1 MPAYQLEPPEEQHMS
16 TRVTAKFEGKGAM
29 SRRRFV
35 GLSALAGLVGL
46 FLPGVR
52 ARIQG
57 NRQQRVSK
65 DMLRG
70 AEGITGLQFT
80 EEERELMLDGV
91 NENLEAYDKLRAIP
105 LDNSVPPALQFN
117 PLPAG
122 AAPEVKLG
130 KNRRT
135 KVQLPPLPSDLEE
148 VAFWPAVY
156 LAELV
161 RRKKV
166 SARELTEMYL
176 ARLRRY
182 DPHLKCV
189 VTLTE
194 ERAIEQ
200 ARRADDELARGR
212 YRGPLHG
219 LPWGA
224 KDLLATRGY
233 KTTWGAMPYKDQ
245 VLDYDATVVE
255 RLDQAGAVLVAKLTL
270 GELAWGDVW
279 FGGQTKNPWNLEQG
293 SSGSSAG
300 PAAATAAGLVA
311 FSIGSETY
319 GSIVSP
325 CSRCGV
331 TGLRPTFGRVSRFG
345 AMALSWSM
353 DKLGPICR
361 CVEDCALVLAA
372 IHGPDGKDLTVV
384 DLPFAW
390 DARADV
396 RKLRV
401 GFVESAFAD
410 PRRDEQA
417 RARDTAVLDVLRS
430 LGVNLVPIE
439 LPDYPVEALEFI
451 LSAEAAAAFDELTRT
466 NRDDL
471 MVRQVKNAWP
481 NVFRQSRL
489 IPAVEYIQAN
499 RVRTLL
505 MQEMGKLMT
514 KVDVYVAPSFGGN
527 NLLLTNLTGH
537 PAVVVPNG
545 FSEKGTPT
553 SITFVG
559 RLFDEAQLLAVA
571 KAYQDVT
578 EFHLQHPTLPA

>member
-1 MPAYQLEPPEEQHMS
+1 MGPSARKLKGDRPAM
-16 TRVTAKFEGKGAM
+16 TRRQFA
-29 SRRRFV
+29 
-35 GLSALAGLVGL
+35 GLSALGGLLGL
-46 FLPGVR
+46 FAPATWRLWQQER
-52 ARIQG
+52 AR
-57 NRQQRVSK
+57 RVGK
-65 DMLRG
+65 EMARG
-70 AEGITGLQFT
+70 AQGVIGVQFSDP
-80 EEERELMLDGV
+80 ERELMMDGV
-91 NENLEAYDKLRAIP
+91 NENLESYEKLRAIP

-117 PLPAG
+117 PVPPGVAVEASKG
-122 AAPEVKLG
+122 RRRRSHVEV
-130 KNRRT
+130 
-135 KVQLPPLPSDLEE
+135 PPLPARLEE
-148 VAFWPAVY
+148 VAFWPVVY
-156 LAELV
+156 LSELV
-161 RRKKV
+161 RKLKV
-166 SARELTEMYL
+166 SSRELTEMYL
-176 ARLRRY
+176 ERLRRY
-182 DPHLKCV
+182 DPQLKCV
-189 VTLTE
+189 ITLTE
-194 ERAIEQ
+194 ERAMAQ
-200 ARRADDELARGR
+200 AHKADEEIARGK

-233 KTTWGAMPYKDQ
+233 KTTWGSAPYKDQ
-245 VLDYDATVVE
+245 VLDYDATVVQ

-279 FGGQTKNPWNLEQG
+279 YGGQTKNPWNLEQG

-325 CSRCGV
+325 CSRCGA

-361 CVEDCALVLAA
+361 CVEDCALVLEA

-384 DLPFAW
+384 DVPFVW
-390 DARADV
+390 EARADV

-401 GFVESAFAD
+401 GFVESLFAD
-410 PRRDEQA
+410 PRRDEA
-417 RARDTAVLDVLRS
+417 AKARDLAVLDTLRS
-430 LGVNLVPIE
+430 LGIHLVPME
-439 LPDYPVEALEFI
+439 LPNLPVEALEFI
-451 LSAEAAAAFDELTRT
+451 LSAEAAAAFDELTRSG
-466 NRDDL
+466 RDEL

-499 RVRTLL
+499 RVRMLL
-505 MQEMGKLMT
+505 MQEMGKVMD

-545 FSEKGTPT
+545 FTEKGSPT

-559 RLFDEAQLLAVA
+559 RLFEEAKLLTVA
-571 KAYQDVT
+571 KAYQDAT
-578 EFHLQHPTLPA
+578 EFHLKHPTLPA